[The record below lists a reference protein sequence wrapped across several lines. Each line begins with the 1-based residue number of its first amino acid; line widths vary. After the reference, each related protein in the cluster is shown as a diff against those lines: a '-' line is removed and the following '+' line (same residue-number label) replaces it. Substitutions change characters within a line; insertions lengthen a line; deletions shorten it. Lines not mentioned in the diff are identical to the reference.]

1 MKLEYIDLKY
11 KPKKTDL
18 VAEYTVKP
26 AKGVSIRTACEN
38 LAGESSIGT
47 WTDILTLT
55 PKIAKELKPHV
66 FSIKKNTIK
75 IAYNENL
82 FEPGNMPQ
90 ILSSIAG
97 NIYGMKIIDALRLED
112 IEFTK
117 KQIKSFKGPRFGIKG
132 IRKKLHV
139 KNRPLVGTIVKP
151 KLGLTSSQHAKVAY
165 ESWAGGCD
173 IVKDDENLT
182 SMSFNKFKSRVKQ
195 TLKMRDKAEQK
206 TGEVKIYMPNVTS
219 EAKEMLRR
227 TEYVKEQ
234 GGRYIMIDIL
244 TSGWSALQTL
254 RNENHGLVIHAHRAM
269 HAALT
274 RNKEHGISM
283 LTLAKIARLIGADQ
297 LHIGTIVGKMDG
309 GELEIKDIE
318 REVEDNFVRKK
329 ESGHVLEQDWD
340 KIKPTFA
347 VSSGGMH
354 PGLVDKL
361 IKKLGKNIIIQ
372 AGGGIHGHPNGT
384 FAGATAMR
392 EAVDAVMKGRTLKNY
407 AKTHYDLRMALKN
420 WGQ

>member
-1 MKLEYIDLKY
+1 MNLEYIDLTY
-11 KPKKTDL
+11 KPKRTDL
-18 VAEYTVKP
+18 VAEYRIKP
-26 AKGVSIRTACEN
+26 ARGVSMRTACEN
-38 LAGESSIGT
+38 IAGESSIGT

-66 FSIKKNTIK
+66 FSIKKNIVK
-75 IAYNENL
+75 IAYNEKL
-82 FEPGNMPQ
+82 FELGNMPQ

-112 IEFTK
+112 IQFTK
-117 KQIKSFKGPRFGIKG
+117 RQLSSFKGPRFGIEG
-132 IRKKLHV
+132 IRRKLGVKK
-139 KNRPLVGTIVKP
+139 RPLVGTIVKP
-151 KLGLTSSQHAKVAY
+151 KIGLTSLQHAKVAY

-182 SMSFNKFKSRVKQ
+182 SLSFNKFRSRVRQ
-195 TLKMRDKAEQK
+195 TLKMRDRAEQI
-206 TGEVKIYMPNVTS
+206 TGEVKVYMPNVTS
-219 EAKEMLRR
+219 EAREMLRR
-227 TEYVKEQ
+227 AEYVKEN
-234 GGRYIMIDIL
+234 GGRYVMIDIL
-244 TSGWSALQTL
+244 TTGWSALQTL
-254 RNENHGLVIHAHRAM
+254 RNDNNGLVIHAHRAM

-318 REVEDNFVRKK
+318 REVENNFVRKK
-329 ESGHVLEQDWD
+329 DKGHVLEQEWD

-354 PGLVDKL
+354 PGLVDAL

-372 AGGGIHGHPNGT
+372 AGGGVHGHPNGT

-392 EAVDAVMKGRTLKNY
+392 EAVDAVMKRKTLKEY
-407 AKTHYDLRMALKN
+407 AKTHYDLKIALKC
-420 WGQ
+420 WKR